1 MNKILMTIAAGAL
14 MAFASCNSFTDYTP
28 KDATPED
35 IAFGDSLSETIGQ
48 TFGQDF
54 NNSLEQVAK
63 TDSLLYSKFNKAK
76 ILEGIKYVM
85 QNFGDTTDFSVR
97 QGLQFGMMMAEE
109 LSRYEMGGVPVNR
122 TKFFAALEKSF
133 NGDTIPQDKMME
145 LSTNASVFRQRADMK
160 MQEIHKAKLE
170 NDPKAIENKKASE
183 AFIAKK
189 KQENPNAQV
198 TQNGTVVVVKQEGT
212 GEPIKAGETAKLIYK
227 GMLIDGTSFDDSQGE
242 AREFSPASVV
252 PGFGEAM
259 QLMKK
264 GGKYTI
270 YIPCEQGYGVE
281 GIPQAGIGPNSAL
294 VFDIEVVS
302 INK

>member
-1 MNKILMTIAAGAL
+1 MTIAAGAL

-35 IAFGDSLSETIGQ
+35 IAFGDSLSESFGEV
-48 TFGQDF
+48 FGQDI
-54 NNSLEQVAK
+54 NNWYHQL
-63 TDSLLYSKFNKAK
+63 DSLFRSKIDKK
-76 ILEGIKYVM
+76 KVLEGIKYAL
-85 QNFGDTTDFSVR
+85 QNTGDTADYSIMNGV
-97 QGLQFGMMMAEE
+97 QMGLQISQQLMEWE
-109 LSRYEMGGVPVNR
+109 NGGVPVNR
-122 TKFFAALEKSF
+122 TKLYNALEKAYM
-133 NGDTIPQDKMME
+133 GDTIPADKVAE
-145 LSTNASVFRQRADMK
+145 IQGNFRMFSGKAGEK